1 MKAYGSDINPEPA
14 FVMTYPT
21 ITSSRIFYGNKS
33 KDTELTTHQPDTN
46 LIFNLVRLSQKDLY
60 SKQLMLIKGKL
71 RFNVM
76 LMANQIISFK

>member
-14 FVMTYPT
+14 FVMTYLT

-46 LIFNLVRLSQKDLY
+46 LIFNLVRL
-60 SKQLMLIKGKL
+60 
-71 RFNVM
+71 
-76 LMANQIISFK
+76 